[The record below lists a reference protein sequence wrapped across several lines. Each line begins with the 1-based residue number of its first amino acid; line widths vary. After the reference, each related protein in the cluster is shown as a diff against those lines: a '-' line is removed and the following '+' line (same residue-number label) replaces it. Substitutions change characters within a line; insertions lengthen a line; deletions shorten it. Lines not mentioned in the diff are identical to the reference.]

1 MRLLVVLPLQNILQK
16 LSRVAFCHSGN
27 LFRRSGRYNTPPGCS
42 TFWTNIDQIISHL
55 DHIKV
60 VFDHNYRITLI
71 HQLVQHVEQHPH
83 VLEMQPRGRLVQ
95 DVERP
100 ARITFG
106 QLRREFDPL
115 ALSTG

>member
-1 MRLLVVLPLQNILQK
+1 M
-16 LSRVAFCHSGN
+16 
-27 LFRRSGRYNTPPGCS
+27 
-42 TFWTNIDQIISHL
+42 
-55 DHIKV
+55 
-60 VFDHNYRITLI
+60 FDHNYRITLI

-115 ALSTG
+115 ALPAGERRTGLAQLQIA